1 MASPVGR
8 VLRWSFGEEGD
19 VAADPL
25 LQLLIST
32 TMMSVAGVFVVSPIV
47 SSLAVPFGVSGATA
61 GQLMTVFTAPSILLA
76 PVMGMLADRLGR
88 KPVLVG
94 GLVVFGVA
102 GAGVGVVNS
111 FAVALLLR
119 GLQGVGY
126 AATIPIAV
134 AIIGDLYAGGR
145 EATAQGLR
153 VAGIQTTSFV
163 LPPIAGFLVGQSWR
177 LPFLLFGIAIPVAVW
192 AWVSLPAF
200 EPETTRSVVRYGRD
214 LAAAVSRPLMA
225 LVMLSFALRFLLTFG
240 FFAYV
245 SVLLADVLGASAV
258 TSGLV
263 VGIFGIT
270 SMVAATQAG
279 RLADR
284 WNALLV
290 MVGGFVVAGAGLSA
304 VGALPALP
312 AIGVAT
318 AIFGVGA
325 GVTGPVQKSL
335 VTQLATPSLRA
346 GSVSAAVILQSVG
359 QTAGPLVMGLL
370 ITRIPAAE
378 SFFVLGVGG
387 GGLGVASMLVAYW
400 LGGRAGAL

>member
-1 MASPVGR
+1 MTSPVGR
-8 VLRWSFGEEGD
+8 VLRWSFGDEGD
-19 VAADPL
+19 VAADAL
-25 LQLLIST
+25 LQLLMAT

-47 SSLAVPFGVSGATA
+47 SSLAEPFGVSGATA

-76 PVMGMLADRLGR
+76 PVMGMLADRIGR

-94 GLVVFGVA
+94 GLVVFGIA
-102 GAGVGVVNS
+102 GAGVGLVGS
-111 FAVALLLR
+111 FLAALVLR
-119 GLQGVGY
+119 ALQGVGY

-134 AIIGDLYAGGR
+134 AIIGDLYEGGR

-163 LPPIAGFLVGQSWR
+163 LPPIAGALVGQSWR
-177 LPFLLFGIAIPVAVW
+177 LPFFLFAIALPVAGW
-192 AWVSLPAF
+192 AWVALPSF
-200 EPETTRSVVRYGRD
+200 ELEETRSVGRYVRD
-214 LAAAVSRPLMA
+214 LAAAVGRPLMA
-225 LVMLSFALRFLLTFG
+225 LVMISFALRFLLTFG

-263 VGIFGIT
+263 VGIFGVT

-290 MVGGFVVAGAGLSA
+290 MVGGFAVAGVGLAA
-304 VGALPALP
+304 VGVISALP
-312 AIGVAT
+312 AIGLMT
-318 AIFGVGA
+318 GIFGVGA

-346 GSVSAAVILQSVG
+346 GSVSAAVILQSIG
-359 QTAGPLVMGLL
+359 QTAGPLVMGGL
-370 ITRIPAAE
+370 IATLSAAE
-378 SFFVLGVGG
+378 SFLVLGIVG
-387 GGLGVASMLVAYW
+387 GGLGVASMLAAYV

>member
-1 MASPVGR
+1 MTSPVVR
-8 VLRWSFGEEGD
+8 VLEWSFGEEGD

-25 LQLLIST
+25 LQLLMAT

-47 SSLAVPFGVSGATA
+47 SSLARPFGVSGATA

-94 GLVVFGVA
+94 GLLVFGVA
-102 GAGVGVVNS
+102 GVGVGLVGS
-111 FAVALLLR
+111 FVGALVLR
-119 GLQGVGY
+119 ALQGVGY

-134 AIIGDLYAGGR
+134 AIIGDLYEGGR

-163 LPPIAGFLVGQSWR
+163 LPPVAGALVGQSWR
-177 LPFLLFGIAIPVAVW
+177 YPFLLFGIAIPVAVW
-192 AWVSLPAF
+192 AWVALPTF
-200 EPETTRSVVRYGRD
+200 DLEETRSIGRYVRD
-214 LAAAVSRPLMA
+214 LGAAVARPLMA
-225 LVMLSFALRFLLTFG
+225 LVMLSFALRFLLTFA

-290 MVGGFVVAGAGLSA
+290 MVGGFAVAGGGLATIGVIS
-304 VGALPALP
+304 ALP
-312 AIGVAT
+312 AIGLMT
-318 AIFGVGA
+318 AIFGIGA

-346 GSVSAAVILQSVG
+346 GSVSAAVILQSIG
-359 QTAGPLVMGLL
+359 QTAGPLVMGVL
-370 ITRIPAAE
+370 IVYLSAAD
-378 SFFVLGVGG
+378 SFLVLGLVG
-387 GGLGVASMLVAYW
+387 GGLGVASMFGAYW
-400 LGGRAGAL
+400 LGGRAGVL